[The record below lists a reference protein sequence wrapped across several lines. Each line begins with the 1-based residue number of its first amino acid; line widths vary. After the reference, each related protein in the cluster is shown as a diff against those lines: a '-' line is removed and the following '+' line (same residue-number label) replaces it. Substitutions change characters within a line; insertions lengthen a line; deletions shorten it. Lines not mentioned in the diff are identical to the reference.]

1 MTDHSVFVIDDDD
14 AVRDSL
20 LCLLRAD
27 GIRTR
32 AFASGPQFFD
42 NFPDVPSACVV
53 TDVRRPGMDG
63 AEVVRR
69 LKALKGHSWPV
80 VVITGHAE
88 VPLAV
93 QMMKAGVVDYIEKPF
108 EPNRL
113 IEVVRGSLA
122 HLDDELLHR
131 KATEVTAQ
139 RLARLTPRE
148 SEVFQALIEGCSNKH
163 IANDLRISPR
173 TVEIFRSKVM
183 EKMEAANLSALIRMG
198 LQAGQPRN
206 PPLSLAG
213 RPMRD
218 CLQDRPRP
226 GAAGDRLVADGRAYS
241 RPATPATPGRTSR
254 GSGTRARP

>member
-14 AVRDSL
+14 AVRGSL
-20 LCLLRAD
+20 VCLLRAE

-32 AFASGPQFFD
+32 AFAGGTQFFD
-42 NFPDVPSACVV
+42 NFPEVPSACVI
-53 TDVRRPGMDG
+53 TDMRMPGMDG

-69 LKALKGHSWPV
+69 LKALKGDTWPV

-113 IEVVRGSLA
+113 VEVVRGSFT
-122 HLDDELLHR
+122 HLDDVLKYRQAAEI
-131 KATEVTAQ
+131 TAR

-148 SEVFQALIEGCSNKH
+148 TAVFQALIEGSSNKH
-163 IANDLRISPR
+163 IANDLSISPR

-198 LQAGQPRN
+198 LQVRQTG
-206 PPLSLAG
+206 
-213 RPMRD
+213 
-218 CLQDRPRP
+218 
-226 GAAGDRLVADGRAYS
+226 
-241 RPATPATPGRTSR
+241 
-254 GSGTRARP
+254 